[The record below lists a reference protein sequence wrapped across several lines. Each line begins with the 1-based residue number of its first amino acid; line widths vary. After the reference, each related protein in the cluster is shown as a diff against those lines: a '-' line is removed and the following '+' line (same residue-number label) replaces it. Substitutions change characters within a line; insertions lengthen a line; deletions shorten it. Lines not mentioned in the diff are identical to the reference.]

1 MGNKPSNE
9 KLFTTKSLNHM
20 AKNNKNYI
28 LFIAL
33 SAALGGLLFGYDTAV
48 ISGAIGNLTEF
59 FHLSPVETGW
69 AISSALV
76 GCLIGAFFSDFL
88 SDTFGRKVTMLI
100 TAILFILNS
109 VGTAFPTSFTMFV
122 LFRIV
127 GGIGVGIAS
136 MVVPMYI
143 AEIAPPKRRGALV
156 GNYQLA
162 IVIGIVVV
170 YFVNYFIA
178 LQGDANWNLNIGWRW
193 MFGSEIIPSLLF
205 LIFIFLIPESP
216 RWLFQKGET
225 SKAIAVLQKL
235 NTAEEVAQV
244 QSEIENSLHQEDK
257 NQWKHLGSPMFKK
270 ALFVGIGLS
279 ILQQLTGINAI
290 LYYAPEIFKSL
301 GSSTD
306 VSLLETSILGV
317 VNLIFTLFAIKLV
330 DKMGRKPLLYI
341 GSIGMTISLAAVGL
355 FIYFDAVGNWVLP
368 FLLLFMGAFSISWG
382 PIVWVLLS
390 EIFPTKIRSLALAIS
405 VFIQWVANFVVT
417 QFFPTLV
424 ENQWLK
430 DHFNG
435 AFPFYLFSVICLF
448 SLFFVWKKVP
458 ETKNKTLEQID
469 TLWK

>member
-1 MGNKPSNE
+1 
-9 KLFTTKSLNHM
+9 M
-20 AKNNKNYI
+20 ANKNYI

-48 ISGAIGNLTEF
+48 ISGAIGNLTDF
-59 FHLSPVETGW
+59 FHLSPIETGW

-88 SDTFGRKVTMLI
+88 SDRFGRKVTMLI

-109 VGTAFPTSFTMFV
+109 IGTALPFSFSMFV
-122 LFRIV
+122 LFRII

-170 YFVNYFIA
+170 YFVNYLIA
-178 LQGDANWNLNIGWRW
+178 LQGDHNWNLNTGWRW
-193 MFGSEIIPSLLF
+193 MFGSEIVPSILF
-205 LIFIFLIPESP
+205 FIFIFFIPESP
-216 RWLFQKGET
+216 RWLIKQGET
-225 SKAIAVLQKL
+225 TKAIAVLQKI
-235 NTAEEVAQV
+235 NTENEVAQMQV
-244 QSEIENSLHQEDK
+244 EIKNSLHQEDK
-257 NQWKHLGSPMFKK
+257 NQWKQFVNPLFRK
-270 ALFVGIGLS
+270 ALLVGIGLS
-279 ILQQLTGINAI
+279 VLQQLTGINAI

-301 GSSTD
+301 GSSAD

-317 VNLIFTLFAIKLV
+317 VNLIFTLLAIRWV

-341 GSIGMTISLAAVGL
+341 GSVGMTIALMAVGL
-355 FIYFDAVGNWVLP
+355 FIYFDALGNWVLP
-368 FLLLFMGAFSISWG
+368 FLLLFMASFSISWG
-382 PIVWVLLS
+382 PIVWVLLA
-390 EIFPTKIRSLALAIS
+390 EIFPNKIRSLALAIS
-405 VFIQWVANFVVT
+405 VFIQWIANFVVT
-417 QFFPTLV
+417 QVFPILV

-430 DHFNG
+430 THFNG
-435 AFPFYLFSVICLF
+435 AFPFYLFSIICLF
-448 SLFFVWKKVP
+448 SLIFVWKKVP
-458 ETKNKTLEQID
+458 ETKNKTLEEMD

>member
-1 MGNKPSNE
+1 MCN
-9 KLFTTKSLNHM
+9 
-20 AKNNKNYI
+20 NNKNYI

-48 ISGAIGNLTEF
+48 ISGAIGNLTNF
-59 FHLSPVETGW
+59 FHLTPAETGW
-69 AISSALV
+69 AISSALI
-76 GCLIGAFFSDFL
+76 GCLVGAFISDLL
-88 SDTFGRKVTMLI
+88 SDKLGRKATMLI
-100 TAILFILNS
+100 TALLFILNS
-109 VGTAFPTSFTMFV
+109 IGTAIPFSFTMFV
-122 LFRIV
+122 LFRII

-178 LQGDANWNLNIGWRW
+178 LQGDAVWNLNMGWRW

-205 LIFIFLIPESP
+205 LIFIFFIPESP
-216 RWLFQKGET
+216 RWLFQNGET
-225 SKAIAVLQKL
+225 SKAIAVLKKL
-235 NTAEEVAQV
+235 NTDEEVTQV
-244 QSEIENSLHQEDK
+244 QSEIQNSIQQEDK
-257 NQWKHLGSPMFKK
+257 NQWKHLVSPMFKK
-270 ALFVGIGLS
+270 ALFVGIWLS

-290 LYYAPEIFKSL
+290 LYYAPEIFKRL

-317 VNLIFTLFAIKLV
+317 VNLIFTLLAIKFV

-341 GSIGMTISLAAVGL
+341 GSIGMTVALAAVGL
-355 FIYFDAVGNWVLP
+355 FIYFDAIENWILP

-405 VFIQWVANFVVT
+405 VFIQWVANFIVT

-430 DHFNG
+430 DNFNG
-435 AFPFYLFSVICLF
+435 AFPFYLFALICLF

-458 ETKNKTLEQID
+458 ETKNKTLEQMD
-469 TLWK
+469 TLWN

>member
-1 MGNKPSNE
+1 
-9 KLFTTKSLNHM
+9 M
-20 AKNNKNYI
+20 ANNNKNYI
-28 LFIAL
+28 LFIAF

-48 ISGAIGNLTEF
+48 ISGAIGNLTEYF
-59 FHLSPVETGW
+59 QLTPIETGW

-76 GCLIGAFFSDFL
+76 GCLVGAFFSDYL

-100 TAILFILNS
+100 TAVLFILNS
-109 VGTAFPTSFTMFV
+109 VGTALPISFSMFV

-143 AEIAPPKRRGALV
+143 AEIAPPKKRGALV

-178 LQGDANWNLNIGWRW
+178 LQGDANWNLNTGWRW
-193 MFGSEIIPSLLF
+193 MFGSELIPSLLF
-205 LIFIFLIPESP
+205 LFFIFLIPESP
-216 RWLFQKGET
+216 RWLFQKGQT
-225 SKAIAVLQKL
+225 NKAVAVLQKL

-244 QSEIENSLHQEDK
+244 QSEIENSMHQEDK
-257 NQWKHLGSPMFKK
+257 NQWKHLGNPMYKK

-279 ILQQLTGINAI
+279 VLQQLTGINAI

-317 VNLIFTLFAIKLV
+317 VNLIFTLLAIKLV
-330 DKMGRKPLLYI
+330 DKMGRKPLLFI
-341 GSIGMTISLAAVGL
+341 GSLGMTVALAAVGL
-355 FIYFDAVGNWVLP
+355 FIYFDALGNWVLP
-368 FLLLFMGAFSISWG
+368 FLLLFMASFSISWG

-390 EIFPTKIRSLALAIS
+390 EIFPNKIRSLALAIS
-405 VFIQWVANFVVT
+405 VFIQWVANFMVT
-417 QFFPTLV
+417 QIFPSLV

-448 SLFFVWKKVP
+448 SLLFVWKKVP
-458 ETKNKTLEQID
+458 ETKNKTLEQMD
-469 TLWK
+469 TLWE

>member
-1 MGNKPSNE
+1 MD
-9 KLFTTKSLNHM
+9 
-20 AKNNKNYI
+20 KNNNNYI

-48 ISGAIGNLTEF
+48 ISGAIGNLTLY
-59 FHLSPVETGW
+59 FHLTPFETGW

-76 GCLIGAFFSDFL
+76 GCLIGSLFSDYL
-88 SDTFGRKVTMLI
+88 SHKFGRKVTMLI

-109 VGTAFPTSFTMFV
+109 IGTALPASFSMFV

-178 LQGDANWNLNIGWRW
+178 LQGNATWNLTIGWRY
-193 MFGSEIIPSLLF
+193 MFGSELIPSLLF
-205 LIFIFLIPESP
+205 LVFIFLIPESP
-216 RWLFQKGET
+216 RWLFQKGK
-225 SKAIAVLQKL
+225 SKEAISALLKL
-235 NTAEEVAQV
+235 NTEKEALEVQI
-244 QSEIENSLHQEDK
+244 EIQNSLQDEEK
-257 NQWKHLGSPMFKK
+257 NQWKHLVNPVFKK
-270 ALFVGIGLS
+270 ALLVGIGLS
-279 ILQQLTGINAI
+279 VLQQLTGINAI

-306 VSLLETSILGV
+306 VSLLETSTLGV
-317 VNLIFTLFAIKLV
+317 VNLIFTLLAIRLV

-341 GSIGMTISLAAVGL
+341 GAIGMTIALTTVGL
-355 FIYFDAVGNWVLP
+355 FLYYNAIGNYVLP
-368 FLLLFMGAFSISWG
+368 FLLLFMGSFSISWG

-405 VFIQWVANFVVT
+405 VFMQWVANFAVT
-417 QFFPTLV
+417 QVFPSLI
-424 ENQWLK
+424 ENAWLK
-430 DHFNG
+430 EHFHG
-435 AFPFYLFSVICLF
+435 AFPFLVFAIICLL
-448 SLFFVWKKVP
+448 SLLFVWKKVP
-458 ETKNKTLEQID
+458 ETKNKSLENID
-469 TLWK
+469 SLWN

>member
-1 MGNKPSNE
+1 MDK
-9 KLFTTKSLNHM
+9 
-20 AKNNKNYI
+20 NKNYI

-48 ISGAIGNLTEF
+48 ISGAIGNLTEYF
-59 FHLSPVETGW
+59 QLNPVEIGW

-76 GCLIGAFFSDFL
+76 GCLIGAFFSDYL
-88 SDTFGRKVTMLI
+88 SNRLGRKTTMII

-109 VGTAFPTSFTMFV
+109 IGTALPNSFTMFV
-122 LFRIV
+122 IFRII

-143 AEIAPPKRRGALV
+143 AEIAPPKRRRALV

-178 LQGDANWNLNIGWRW
+178 LQGDAHWNLTIGWRW
-193 MFGSEIIPSLLF
+193 MFGSEIIPSVLYLV
-205 LIFIFLIPESP
+205 FIFLIPESP
-216 RWLFQKGET
+216 RWLLQKGKSTE
-225 SKAIAVLQKL
+225 AITVLQKI
-235 NTAEEVAQV
+235 NTDKDAVQV
-244 QSEIENSLHQEDK
+244 QKEIQNSLQQEDK
-257 NQWKHLGSPMFKK
+257 NQWKYLANPLFKK
-270 ALFVGIGLS
+270 ALFVGVGLS

-301 GSSTD
+301 GSAADT
-306 VSLLETSILGV
+306 SLLETSILGV
-317 VNLIFTLFAIKLV
+317 VNLIFTLLAIKWV

-341 GSIGMTISLAAVGL
+341 GSIGMTIALAAVGS
-355 FIYFDAVGNWVLP
+355 FIYYDAVGNWVLP
-368 FLLLFMGAFSISWG
+368 FLLLFMASFSISWG

-390 EIFPTKIRSLALAIS
+390 EIFPNKIRSLALAIS

-424 ENQWLK
+424 ENQWLN
-430 DHFNG
+430 DTFNG

-448 SLFFVWKKVP
+448 SLFFVWKKIP
-458 ETKNKTLEQID
+458 ETKNKTLEQME

>member
-1 MGNKPSNE
+1 MD
-9 KLFTTKSLNHM
+9 
-20 AKNNKNYI
+20 KNNKNYI

-48 ISGAIGNLTEF
+48 ISGAIGNLTKY
-59 FHLSPVETGW
+59 FHLTPVETGW

-76 GCLIGAFFSDFL
+76 GCLIGAFFSDYL
-88 SDTFGRKVTMLI
+88 SNRLGRRATMLI
-100 TAILFILNS
+100 TAILFIVNS
-109 VGTAFPTSFTMFV
+109 VGTALPNSFTMFV

-178 LQGDANWNLNIGWRW
+178 LQGDAHWNLNIGWRW
-193 MFGSEIIPSLLF
+193 MFGSEIIPSILF

-216 RWLFQKGET
+216 RWLLQKGKSEQ
-225 SKAIAVLQKL
+225 AAAVLEKI
-235 NTAEEVAQV
+235 NAAEDVAQV
-244 QSEIENSLHQEDK
+244 QSEIQNSLEQEDK
-257 NQWKHLGSPMFKK
+257 GQWNNLVNPIYKK

-306 VSLLETSILGV
+306 ASLLETSILGV
-317 VNLIFTLFAIKLV
+317 VNLIFTLLAIKWV

-341 GSIGMTISLAAVGL
+341 GSAGMTISLAAVGI
-355 FIYFDAVGNWVLP
+355 FIYNEAVGNYVLP
-368 FLLLFMGAFSISWG
+368 FLILFMASFSISWG

-390 EIFPTKIRSLALAIS
+390 EIFPNKIRSLALAIS

-417 QFFPTLV
+417 QVFPSLI

-430 DHFNG
+430 DNFNG

-458 ETKNKTLEQID
+458 ETKNKSLEQMD
-469 TLWK
+469 ALWK

>member
-1 MGNKPSNE
+1 MD
-9 KLFTTKSLNHM
+9 
-20 AKNNKNYI
+20 KNNKNYI

-48 ISGAIGNLTEF
+48 ISGAIGNLTEYF
-59 FHLSPVETGW
+59 QLTSVETGW

-76 GCLIGAFFSDFL
+76 GCLIGAFFSDYL
-88 SDTFGRKVTMLI
+88 SNRFGRKITMLI

-109 VGTAFPTSFTMFV
+109 IGTALPNSFTMFV

-127 GGIGVGIAS
+127 GGIGVGVAS

-178 LQGDANWNLNIGWRW
+178 LQGDAHWNLNMGWRW

-205 LIFIFLIPESP
+205 LVFIFLIPESP
-216 RWLFQKGET
+216 RWLFLKGKNQE
-225 SKAIAVLQKL
+225 AMAVLQKI
-235 NTAEEVAQV
+235 NTEEEVAQV
-244 QSEIENSLHQEDK
+244 QTEIQNSLHEEDK
-257 NQWKHLGSPMFKK
+257 NQWKHLVNPIFKK
-270 ALFVGIGLS
+270 ALLVGIGLS

-301 GSSTD
+301 GSAAD
-306 VSLLETSILGV
+306 VSLLETSTLGV
-317 VNLIFTLFAIKLV
+317 VNLIFTLLAIRLV
-330 DKMGRKPLLYI
+330 DKMGRKPLLYM
-341 GSIGMTISLAAVGL
+341 GSIGMTIALAAVGL
-355 FIYFDAVGNWVLP
+355 FIYYNALGNWVLP
-368 FLLLFMGAFSISWG
+368 FLLLFMASFSISWG

-390 EIFPTKIRSLALAIS
+390 EIFPNKIRSLALAIS
-405 VFIQWVANFVVT
+405 VFIQWIANFVVT
-417 QFFPTLV
+417 QVFPSLV

-430 DHFNG
+430 THFNG
-435 AFPFYLFSVICLF
+435 AFPFYLFSIICLI
-448 SLFFVWKKVP
+448 SLLFVWKNVP
-458 ETKNKTLEQID
+458 ETKNKSLEQMEGI
-469 TLWK
+469 WKN

>member
-1 MGNKPSNE
+1 MD
-9 KLFTTKSLNHM
+9 
-20 AKNNKNYI
+20 KNNKNYI

-48 ISGAIGNLTEF
+48 ISGAIGNLTEYF
-59 FHLSPVETGW
+59 QLTSVETGW

-76 GCLIGAFFSDFL
+76 GCLIGAFFSDYL
-88 SDTFGRKVTMLI
+88 SNRFGRKITMLI

-109 VGTAFPTSFTMFV
+109 IGTALPNSFTMFV

-178 LQGDANWNLNIGWRW
+178 LQGDAHWNLNMGWRW

-205 LIFIFLIPESP
+205 LVFIFLIPESP
-216 RWLFQKGET
+216 RWLFLKGKNQE
-225 SKAIAVLQKL
+225 AMAVLQKI
-235 NTAEEVAQV
+235 NTEEEVAQV
-244 QSEIENSLHQEDK
+244 QTEIQNSLHEEDK
-257 NQWKHLGSPMFKK
+257 NQWKHLVNPIFKK
-270 ALFVGIGLS
+270 ALLVGIGLS

-301 GSSTD
+301 GSAAD
-306 VSLLETSILGV
+306 VSLLETSTLGV
-317 VNLIFTLFAIKLV
+317 VNLIFTLLAIRLV
-330 DKMGRKPLLYI
+330 DKMGRKPLLYM
-341 GSIGMTISLAAVGL
+341 GSIGMTIALAAVGL
-355 FIYFDAVGNWVLP
+355 FIYYNALGNWVLP
-368 FLLLFMGAFSISWG
+368 FLLLFMASFSISWG

-390 EIFPTKIRSLALAIS
+390 EIFPNKIRSLALAIS
-405 VFIQWVANFVVT
+405 VFIQWIANFVVT
-417 QFFPTLV
+417 QVFPSLV

-430 DHFNG
+430 THFNG
-435 AFPFYLFSVICLF
+435 AFPFYLFSIICLI
-448 SLFFVWKKVP
+448 SLLFVWKNVP
-458 ETKNKTLEQID
+458 ETKNKSLEQMEGI
-469 TLWK
+469 WKN

>member
-1 MGNKPSNE
+1 MNNS
-9 KLFTTKSLNHM
+9 
-20 AKNNKNYI
+20 KNI
-28 LFIAL
+28 TFIAL

-48 ISGAIGNLTEF
+48 ISGAIGNLTEY

-88 SDTFGRKVTMLI
+88 SDTFGRKVTMII

-122 LFRIV
+122 VFRII

-178 LQGDANWNLNIGWRW
+178 LQGDADWNLYIGWRW
-193 MFGSEIIPSLLF
+193 MFGSEIIPSILF

-225 SKAIAVLQKL
+225 SKAIVVLQKL

-257 NQWKHLGSPMFKK
+257 NQWKHLGNPIFKK
-270 ALFVGIGLS
+270 VLFVGVGLS
-279 ILQQLTGINAI
+279 IFQQLTGINAI

-317 VNLIFTLFAIKLV
+317 VNLLFTLLAIRLV

-341 GSIGMTISLAAVGL
+341 GSIGMTIALAAVGL
-355 FIYFDAVGNWVLP
+355 FIYFNAIGNWVLP
-368 FLLLFMGAFSISWG
+368 FLLLFMASFSISWG

-390 EIFPTKIRSLALAIS
+390 EIFPNKIRSLALAIS

-417 QFFPTLV
+417 QVFPSLV

-430 DHFNG
+430 DNFNG
-435 AFPFYLFSVICLF
+435 AFPFYLFSIICLF
-448 SLFFVWKKVP
+448 SIFFINKYLP
-458 ETKNKTLEQID
+458 ETKNKSLEEINE
-469 TLWK
+469 LWNI

>member
-1 MGNKPSNE
+1 MDN
-9 KLFTTKSLNHM
+9 T
-20 AKNNKNYI
+20 NKNYI

-48 ISGAIGNLTEF
+48 ISGAIGNLTAY
-59 FHLSPVETGW
+59 FHLNPIETGW

-88 SDTFGRKVTMLI
+88 SNKFGRRATMFI

-109 VGTAFPTSFTMFV
+109 IGTALPTSFSMFV
-122 LFRIV
+122 FFRIV

-170 YFVNYFIA
+170 YFVNYLIA
-178 LQGDANWNLNIGWRW
+178 LQGDANWNLTIGWRW
-193 MFGSEIIPSLLF
+193 MFGSELVPSLLF
-205 LIFIFLIPESP
+205 LLFIFFIPESP
-216 RWLFQKGET
+216 RWLIQKGHT
-225 SKAIAVLQKL
+225 NKALAVLHKI
-235 NTAEEVAQV
+235 NREEDVSQV
-244 QSEIENSLHQEDK
+244 QAEIQESFQQEDK
-257 NQWKHLGSPMFKK
+257 KQWKLLVNPIFKK

-279 ILQQLTGINAI
+279 VLQQLTGINAI

-317 VNLIFTLFAIKLV
+317 VNLIFTLLAIRWV
-330 DKMGRKPLLYI
+330 DKMGRKPLLFI
-341 GSIGMTISLAAVGL
+341 GSFGMTTALLAVGL
-355 FIYFDAVGNWVLP
+355 FIHFNALGNWVLP
-368 FLLLFMGAFSISWG
+368 FLLLFMASFSISWG

-390 EIFPTKIRSLALAIS
+390 EIFPSKIRSLALAIS

-417 QFFPTLV
+417 QVFPSLV
-424 ENQWLK
+424 ENEWLK
-430 DHFNG
+430 THFNG
-435 AFPFYLFSVICLF
+435 AFPFYLFALICLV
-448 SLFFVWKKVP
+448 SLLFVWKNVP
-458 ETKNKTLEQID
+458 ETKNKSLEQMED
-469 TLWK
+469 LWN

>member
-1 MGNKPSNE
+1 MD
-9 KLFTTKSLNHM
+9 
-20 AKNNKNYI
+20 KNNKNYI

-48 ISGAIGNLTEF
+48 ISGAIGNLTEY
-59 FHLSPVETGW
+59 FHLTPVETGW

-76 GCLIGAFFSDFL
+76 GCLIGAFFSDYL
-88 SDTFGRKVTMLI
+88 SNRLGRRATMLI

-109 VGTAFPTSFTMFV
+109 VGTALPNSFTMFV

-178 LQGDANWNLNIGWRW
+178 LQGDAHWNLNIGWRW
-193 MFGSEIIPSLLF
+193 MFGSEIIPSILF
-205 LIFIFLIPESP
+205 LVFIFLIPESP
-216 RWLFQKGET
+216 RWLLQKGKSEQ
-225 SKAIAVLQKL
+225 AVAVLEKI
-235 NTAEEVAQV
+235 NAAEDVAQV
-244 QSEIENSLHQEDK
+244 QSEIQNSLEQEDK
-257 NQWKHLGSPMFKK
+257 GQWNNLVNPIYKK

-306 VSLLETSILGV
+306 ASLLETSILGV
-317 VNLIFTLFAIKLV
+317 VNLIFTLLAIKWV

-341 GSIGMTISLAAVGL
+341 GSAGMTISLAAVGI
-355 FIYFDAVGNWVLP
+355 FIYNEAVGNYVLP
-368 FLLLFMGAFSISWG
+368 FLILFMASFSISWG

-390 EIFPTKIRSLALAIS
+390 EIFPNKIRSLALAIS

-417 QFFPTLV
+417 QVFPSLI

-430 DHFNG
+430 DNFNG

-458 ETKNKTLEQID
+458 ETKNKSLEQMD
-469 TLWK
+469 ALWK

>member
-1 MGNKPSNE
+1 MD
-9 KLFTTKSLNHM
+9 
-20 AKNNKNYI
+20 KNNKNYI

-59 FHLSPVETGW
+59 FHLTPVETGW

-76 GCLIGAFFSDFL
+76 GCLIGAFFSDYL
-88 SDTFGRKVTMLI
+88 SNRFGRKATMLI
-100 TAILFILNS
+100 TAVLFILNS
-109 VGTAFPTSFTMFV
+109 IGTALPNSFTMFV
-122 LFRIV
+122 IFRIV

-178 LQGDANWNLNIGWRW
+178 LQGDAHWNLNIGWRW
-193 MFGSEIIPSLLF
+193 MFGSEIIPSILF
-205 LIFIFLIPESP
+205 LVFIFLIPESP
-216 RWLFQKGET
+216 RWLFQKGKS
-225 SKAIAVLQKL
+225 SKAISVLEKL
-235 NTAEEVAQV
+235 NSPEEALQV
-244 QSEIENSLHQEDK
+244 QTEIQNSLHQEDK
-257 NQWKHLGSPMFKK
+257 NQWKNLVNPMFKK
-270 ALFVGIGLS
+270 ALLVGIGLS

-317 VNLIFTLFAIKLV
+317 VNLIFTLLAIRLV
-330 DKMGRKPLLYI
+330 DRMGRKPLLYI
-341 GSIGMTISLAAVGL
+341 GSIGMTIALAAVGL

-368 FLLLFMGAFSISWG
+368 FLLLFMASFSISWG

-390 EIFPTKIRSLALAIS
+390 EIFPNKIRSLALAIS

-417 QFFPTLV
+417 QVFPSLV

-430 DHFNG
+430 THFNG

-458 ETKNKTLEQID
+458 ETKNKTLEQMD

>member
-1 MGNKPSNE
+1 MQ
-9 KLFTTKSLNHM
+9 H
-20 AKNNKNYI
+20 KNYI

-59 FHLSPVETGW
+59 FHLTPVETGW

-100 TAILFILNS
+100 TAVLFILNS
-109 VGTAFPTSFTMFV
+109 VGTAFPISFTMFV
-122 LFRIV
+122 LFRII

-178 LQGDANWNLNIGWRW
+178 LQGDAAWNLNIGWRW
-193 MFGSEIIPSLLF
+193 MFGSEIIPSILF
-205 LIFIFLIPESP
+205 LLFIFLIPESP

-225 SKAIAVLQKL
+225 AKAMVVLQKL
-235 NTAEEVAQV
+235 NKAESVVQV
-244 QSEIENSLHQEDK
+244 QAEIENSLHQEDK
-257 NQWKHLGSPMFKK
+257 NQWKHLSNPIFKK

-279 ILQQLTGINAI
+279 VLQQLTGINAI

-341 GSIGMTISLAAVGL
+341 GSIGMTIALAAVGL
-355 FIYFDAVGNWVLP
+355 FIYFDVVGNWVLP

-417 QFFPTLV
+417 QVFPSLV

-430 DHFNG
+430 DNFNG

-448 SLFFVWKKVP
+448 SLVFVWKKIP
-458 ETKNKTLEQID
+458 ETKNRTLEEID
-469 TLWK
+469 ALWK

>member
-1 MGNKPSNE
+1 MDN
-9 KLFTTKSLNHM
+9 T
-20 AKNNKNYI
+20 NKNYI

-48 ISGAIGNLTEF
+48 ISGAIGNLTAY
-59 FHLSPVETGW
+59 FHLNPIETGW

-88 SDTFGRKVTMLI
+88 SNKFGRRATMFI

-109 VGTAFPTSFTMFV
+109 IGTALPTSFSMFV
-122 LFRIV
+122 FFRIV

-170 YFVNYFIA
+170 YFVNYLIA
-178 LQGDANWNLNIGWRW
+178 LQGDANWNLTIGWRW
-193 MFGSEIIPSLLF
+193 MFGSELVPSLLF
-205 LIFIFLIPESP
+205 LLFIFFIPESP
-216 RWLFQKGET
+216 RWLIQKGHT
-225 SKAIAVLQKL
+225 NKALAVLHKINREEDVSKVQ
-235 NTAEEVAQV
+235 AEIQHSF
-244 QSEIENSLHQEDK
+244 QQEDK
-257 NQWKHLGSPMFKK
+257 KQWKLLVNPIFKK

-279 ILQQLTGINAI
+279 VLQQLTGINAI

-317 VNLIFTLFAIKLV
+317 VNLIFTLLAIRWV
-330 DKMGRKPLLYI
+330 DKMGRKPLLFI
-341 GSIGMTISLAAVGL
+341 GSFGMTTALLAVGL
-355 FIYFDAVGNWVLP
+355 FIHFNALGNWVLP
-368 FLLLFMGAFSISWG
+368 FLLLFMASFSISWG

-390 EIFPTKIRSLALAIS
+390 EIFPSKIRSLALAIS

-417 QFFPTLV
+417 QVFPSLV
-424 ENQWLK
+424 ENEWLK
-430 DHFNG
+430 THFNG
-435 AFPFYLFSVICLF
+435 AFPFYLFALICLV
-448 SLFFVWKKVP
+448 SLLFVWKNVP
-458 ETKNKTLEQID
+458 ETKNKSLEQMED
-469 TLWK
+469 LWN

>member
-136 MVVPMYI
+136 IVVPMYI

-235 NTAEEVAQV
+235 NSAEEVAQV

-257 NQWKHLGSPMFKK
+257 NQWKHLGSPMLKK

-341 GSIGMTISLAAVGL
+341 GSIGMTIALAAVGL
-355 FIYFDAVGNWVLP
+355 FIYFDVVGNWALL

-417 QFFPTLV
+417 QVFPTLV

-430 DHFNG
+430 DYFNG

-448 SLFFVWKKVP
+448 SIFFVWKKVP
-458 ETKNKTLEQID
+458 ETKNKTLEQMD

>member
-1 MGNKPSNE
+1 MGNKPSDE
-9 KLFTTKSLNHM
+9 KLFTTISLNHM

-48 ISGAIGNLTEF
+48 ISGAIGNLTEY

-76 GCLIGAFFSDFL
+76 GCLIGDFL

-178 LQGDANWNLNIGWRW
+178 LQGDAKWNLNIGWRW

-225 SKAIAVLQKL
+225 TKAIAVLHKL
-235 NTAEEVAQV
+235 NTPEEVAQV

-341 GSIGMTISLAAVGL
+341 GSIGMTIALAAVGV

-458 ETKNKTLEQID
+458 ETKNKTLEQMD

>member
-1 MGNKPSNE
+1 MCN
-9 KLFTTKSLNHM
+9 
-20 AKNNKNYI
+20 NNKNYI

-48 ISGAIGNLTEF
+48 ISGAIGNLTNF
-59 FHLSPVETGW
+59 FHLTPAETGW
-69 AISSALV
+69 AISSALI
-76 GCLIGAFFSDFL
+76 GCLVGAFISDLL
-88 SDTFGRKVTMLI
+88 SDKLGRKATMLI
-100 TAILFILNS
+100 TALLFILNS
-109 VGTAFPTSFTMFV
+109 IGTAIPFSFTMFV
-122 LFRIV
+122 LFRII

-178 LQGDANWNLNIGWRW
+178 LQGDSVWNLNMGWRW

-205 LIFIFLIPESP
+205 LIFIFFIPESP
-216 RWLFQKGET
+216 RWLFQNGET
-225 SKAIAVLQKL
+225 SKAIAVLKKL
-235 NTAEEVAQV
+235 NTDEEVTQV
-244 QSEIENSLHQEDK
+244 QSEIQNSIQQEDK
-257 NQWKHLGSPMFKK
+257 NQWKHLVSPMFKK
-270 ALFVGIGLS
+270 ALFVGIWLS

-290 LYYAPEIFKSL
+290 LYYAPEIFKRL

-317 VNLIFTLFAIKLV
+317 VNLIFTLLAIKFV

-341 GSIGMTISLAAVGL
+341 GSIGMTVALAAVGL
-355 FIYFDAVGNWVLP
+355 FIYFDAIGNWILP

-405 VFIQWVANFVVT
+405 VFIQWVANFIVT

-430 DHFNG
+430 DNFNG
-435 AFPFYLFSVICLF
+435 AFPFYLFALICLF

-458 ETKNKTLEQID
+458 ETKNKTLEQMD
-469 TLWK
+469 TLWN

>member
-1 MGNKPSNE
+1 MD
-9 KLFTTKSLNHM
+9 KS
-20 AKNNKNYI
+20 KKKYI

-48 ISGAIGNLTEF
+48 ISGAIGNLTSYF
-59 FHLSPVETGW
+59 NLSPIETGW

-76 GCLIGAFFSDFL
+76 GCLIGALFSNYL
-88 SDTFGRKVTMLI
+88 SDKFGRKITMLL

-109 VGTAFPTSFTMFV
+109 IGTALPVSFTMFV
-122 LFRIV
+122 IFRIV

-143 AEIAPPKRRGALV
+143 AEIAPPKQRGALV

-178 LQGDANWNLNIGWRW
+178 LQGDANWNLNLGWRW

-205 LIFIFLIPESP
+205 LVFIFFIPESP
-216 RWLFQKGET
+216 RWLFQKGNSST
-225 SKAIAVLQKL
+225 AIDVLKKL
-235 NTAEEVAQV
+235 NTDDELNLVI
-244 QSEIENSLHQEDK
+244 SEIQNSSNQKEK
-257 NQWKHLGSPMFKK
+257 NQWTDLTNPIYKK
-270 ALFVGIGLS
+270 AIWVGVGLS

-306 VSLLETSILGV
+306 VSLLETSTLGII
-317 VNLIFTLFAIKLV
+317 NLIFTLLSINWV

-341 GSIGMTISLAAVGL
+341 GSIGMSVALFAVGM
-355 FIYFDAVGNWVLP
+355 FIYFNAMGNWVLP
-368 FLLLFMGAFSISWG
+368 FLLLFMASFSISWG

-405 VFIQWVANFVVT
+405 VFIQWVANFAVT
-417 QFFPTLV
+417 QVFPSLV
-424 ENQWLK
+424 ENDWLK
-430 DHFNG
+430 THFNG
-435 AFPFYLFSVICLF
+435 AFPFYSFSIICLISF
-448 SLFFVWKKVP
+448 LFVWKLVP
-458 ETKNKTLEQID
+458 ETKNKSLEQME
-469 TLWK
+469 TLWN

>member
-1 MGNKPSNE
+1 MD
-9 KLFTTKSLNHM
+9 KS
-20 AKNNKNYI
+20 KKKYI

-48 ISGAIGNLTEF
+48 ISGAIGNLTAYF
-59 FHLSPVETGW
+59 NLTPVETGW

-76 GCLIGAFFSDFL
+76 GCLIGALFSNYL
-88 SDTFGRKVTMLI
+88 SDKFGRKITMLL

-109 VGTAFPTSFTMFV
+109 IGTALPDSFTMFI
-122 LFRIV
+122 LFRII

-143 AEIAPPKRRGALV
+143 AEIAPPKQRGALV

-205 LIFIFLIPESP
+205 LVFIFLIPESP
-216 RWLFQKGET
+216 RWLIQKGQMG
-225 SKAIAVLQKL
+225 KANDVLKKL
-235 NTAEEVAQV
+235 NSEEELKFVKDEIYNSSN
-244 QSEIENSLHQEDK
+244 QSDNLSWSGLKIPSY
-257 NQWKHLGSPMFKK
+257 KK
-270 ALFVGIGLS
+270 AFWVGIGLS

-306 VSLLETSILGV
+306 VSLLETSTLGV
-317 VNLIFTLFAIKLV
+317 VNLIFTLLSINWV

-341 GSIGMTISLAAVGL
+341 GSIGMSVALFAVGM
-355 FIYFDAVGNWVLP
+355 FIYFNAMGNWVLP
-368 FLLLFMGAFSISWG
+368 FLLLFMASFSISWG

-405 VFIQWVANFVVT
+405 VFIQWVANFAVT
-417 QFFPTLV
+417 QVFPSLV
-424 ENQWLK
+424 ENDWLK
-430 DHFNG
+430 THFNG
-435 AFPFYLFSVICLF
+435 AFPFYSFSIICLISF
-448 SLFFVWKKVP
+448 LFVWKLVP
-458 ETKNKTLEQID
+458 ETKNKSLEQME
-469 TLWK
+469 TLWN

>member
-1 MGNKPSNE
+1 MD
-9 KLFTTKSLNHM
+9 KS
-20 AKNNKNYI
+20 KKKYI

-48 ISGAIGNLTEF
+48 ISGAIGNLTSYF
-59 FHLSPVETGW
+59 NLSPIETGW

-76 GCLIGAFFSDFL
+76 GCLIGALFSNYL
-88 SDTFGRKVTMLI
+88 SDKFGRKITMLL

-109 VGTAFPTSFTMFV
+109 IGTALPDSFTMFV
-122 LFRIV
+122 IFRIV

-143 AEIAPPKRRGALV
+143 AEIAPPKQRGALV

-205 LIFIFLIPESP
+205 LVFIFLIPESP
-216 RWLFQKGET
+216 RWLIQKGQMG
-225 SKAIAVLQKL
+225 KAIDVLKKL
-235 NTAEEVAQV
+235 NSEEELKLVKDEIYNSSN
-244 QSEIENSLHQEDK
+244 QSDNLSWSDLKIPSY
-257 NQWKHLGSPMFKK
+257 KK
-270 ALFVGIGLS
+270 ALWVGIGLS

-306 VSLLETSILGV
+306 VSLLETSTLGV
-317 VNLIFTLFAIKLV
+317 VNLIFTLLSINWV

-341 GSIGMTISLAAVGL
+341 GSIGMSVALFAVGM
-355 FIYFDAVGNWVLP
+355 FIYFNAMGNWVLP
-368 FLLLFMGAFSISWG
+368 FLLLFMASFSISWG

-405 VFIQWVANFVVT
+405 VFIQWVANFAVT
-417 QFFPTLV
+417 QVFPSLV
-424 ENQWLK
+424 ENDWLK
-430 DHFNG
+430 THFNG
-435 AFPFYLFSVICLF
+435 AFPFYSFSIICLISF
-448 SLFFVWKKVP
+448 LFVWKLVP
-458 ETKNKTLEQID
+458 ETKNKSLEQME
-469 TLWK
+469 TLWN

>member
-1 MGNKPSNE
+1 MD
-9 KLFTTKSLNHM
+9 
-20 AKNNKNYI
+20 KNNKNYI

-48 ISGAIGNLTEF
+48 ISGAIGNLTEYF
-59 FHLSPVETGW
+59 QLTSVETGW

-76 GCLIGAFFSDFL
+76 GCLIGAFFSDYL
-88 SDTFGRKVTMLI
+88 SKRFGRKITMLI

-109 VGTAFPTSFTMFV
+109 IGTALPNSFTMFV

-127 GGIGVGIAS
+127 GGIGVGVAS

-178 LQGDANWNLNIGWRW
+178 LQGDAHWNLNMGWRW

-205 LIFIFLIPESP
+205 LVFIFLIPESP
-216 RWLFQKGET
+216 RWLFLKGKNQE
-225 SKAIAVLQKL
+225 AMAVLQKII
-235 NTAEEVAQV
+235 TEEEVAQV
-244 QSEIENSLHQEDK
+244 QTEIQNSLHEEDK
-257 NQWKHLGSPMFKK
+257 NQWKHLVNPIFKK
-270 ALFVGIGLS
+270 ALLVGIGLS

-301 GSSTD
+301 GSAAD
-306 VSLLETSILGV
+306 VSLLETSTLGV
-317 VNLIFTLFAIKLV
+317 VNLIFTLLAIRLV
-330 DKMGRKPLLYI
+330 DKMGRKPLLYM
-341 GSIGMTISLAAVGL
+341 GSIGMTIALAAVGL
-355 FIYFDAVGNWVLP
+355 FIYYNALGNWVLP
-368 FLLLFMGAFSISWG
+368 FLLLFMASFSISWG

-390 EIFPTKIRSLALAIS
+390 EIFPNKIRSLALAIS
-405 VFIQWVANFVVT
+405 VFIQWIANFVVT
-417 QFFPTLV
+417 QVFPSLV

-430 DHFNG
+430 THFNG
-435 AFPFYLFSVICLF
+435 AFPFYLFSIICLI
-448 SLFFVWKKVP
+448 SLLFVWKNVP
-458 ETKNKTLEQID
+458 ETKNKSLEQMEGI
-469 TLWK
+469 WKN

>member
-1 MGNKPSNE
+1 
-9 KLFTTKSLNHM
+9 M
-20 AKNNKNYI
+20 ANNNKNYI
-28 LFIAL
+28 LFIAF

-48 ISGAIGNLTEF
+48 ISGAIGNLTEYF
-59 FHLSPVETGW
+59 QLTPIETGW

-76 GCLIGAFFSDFL
+76 GCLVGAFFSDYL

-100 TAILFILNS
+100 TAVLFILNS
-109 VGTAFPTSFTMFV
+109 VGTALPISFSMFV

-178 LQGDANWNLNIGWRW
+178 LQGDANWNLNTGWRW
-193 MFGSEIIPSLLF
+193 MFGSELIPSLLF
-205 LIFIFLIPESP
+205 LFFIFLIPESP

-225 SKAIAVLQKL
+225 NKAVAVLQKL

-244 QSEIENSLHQEDK
+244 QSEIENSMQQEDK
-257 NQWKHLGSPMFKK
+257 NQWKHLGNPLYKK

-279 ILQQLTGINAI
+279 VLQQLTGINAI

-317 VNLIFTLFAIKLV
+317 VNLIFTLLAIKLV
-330 DKMGRKPLLYI
+330 DKMGRKPLLFI
-341 GSIGMTISLAAVGL
+341 GSLGMTVALAAVGL
-355 FIYFDAVGNWVLP
+355 FIYFDALGNWVLP
-368 FLLLFMGAFSISWG
+368 FLLLFMASFSISWG

-390 EIFPTKIRSLALAIS
+390 EIFPNKIRSLALAIS
-405 VFIQWVANFVVT
+405 VFIQWVANFMVT
-417 QFFPTLV
+417 QIFPSLV
-424 ENQWLK
+424 ENQWLI

-448 SLFFVWKKVP
+448 SLLFVWKKVP
-458 ETKNKTLEQID
+458 ETKNKTLEQMD
-469 TLWK
+469 TLWE

>member
-1 MGNKPSNE
+1 MDKNK
-9 KLFTTKSLNHM
+9 KKH
-20 AKNNKNYI
+20 I
-28 LFIAL
+28 DFIAL

-48 ISGAIGNLTEF
+48 ISGAIGNLTQY
-59 FHLSPVETGW
+59 FHLTSVETGW
-69 AISSALV
+69 AISSALI
-76 GCLIGAFFSDFL
+76 GCLIGAFVSDYL
-88 SDTFGRKVTMLI
+88 SNHCGRKNTMLI

-109 VGTAFPTSFTMFV
+109 VGTALPNSFTMFV

-178 LQGDANWNLNIGWRW
+178 LQGNENWNLNIGWRW

-205 LIFIFLIPESP
+205 LVFIFLIPESP
-216 RWLFQKGET
+216 RWLLQKGKSEQ
-225 SKAIAVLQKL
+225 AVAVLEKI
-235 NTAEEVAQV
+235 NAPEDVAQV
-244 QSEIENSLHQEDK
+244 QSEIQNSLEQEDK
-257 NQWKHLGSPMFKK
+257 GQWNNLVNPIYKK

-306 VSLLETSILGV
+306 ASLLETSILGV
-317 VNLIFTLFAIKLV
+317 VNLIFTLLAIKWV

-341 GSIGMTISLAAVGL
+341 GSIGMTIALMVVGL
-355 FIYFDAVGNWVLP
+355 FIYYNALGNWVLP
-368 FLLLFMGAFSISWG
+368 FLLLFMAAFSISWG

-390 EIFPTKIRSLALAIS
+390 EIFPNKIRSLALSIS
-405 VFIQWVANFVVT
+405 VFIQWIANFLVT
-417 QFFPTLV
+417 QIFPSLV

-430 DHFNG
+430 THFNG
-435 AFPFYLFSVICLF
+435 AFPFYLFSIICLI
-448 SLFFVWKKVP
+448 SLLFVWKNVP
-458 ETKNKTLEQID
+458 ETKNKSLEQMEGI
-469 TLWK
+469 WKN

>member
-1 MGNKPSNE
+1 
-9 KLFTTKSLNHM
+9 M

-28 LFIAL
+28 LFIAF

-48 ISGAIGNLTEF
+48 ISGAIGNLTEYF
-59 FHLSPVETGW
+59 QLTPVETGW

-76 GCLIGAFFSDFL
+76 GCLVGAFFSDYL

-100 TAILFILNS
+100 TAVLFILNS
-109 VGTAFPTSFTMFV
+109 VGTALPISFSMFV

-178 LQGDANWNLNIGWRW
+178 LQGDASWNLNIGWRW
-193 MFGSEIIPSLLF
+193 MFGSELIPSLLF
-205 LIFIFLIPESP
+205 LFFIFLIPESP
-216 RWLFQKGET
+216 RWLSQKGEN

-235 NTAEEVAQV
+235 NTEEEVAQV
-244 QSEIENSLHQEDK
+244 QLEIENSMQHENK
-257 NQWKHLGSPMFKK
+257 NQWKHLSNPMYKK

-279 ILQQLTGINAI
+279 VLQQLTGINAI
-290 LYYAPEIFKSL
+290 LYYAPEIFKSI

-317 VNLIFTLFAIKLV
+317 VNLIFTLLAIRLV

-341 GSIGMTISLAAVGL
+341 GSLGMTIALAAVGL
-355 FIYFDAVGNWVLP
+355 FIYYDALGNWVLP
-368 FLLLFMGAFSISWG
+368 FLLLFMASFSISWG

-390 EIFPTKIRSLALAIS
+390 EIFPNKIRSLALAIS
-405 VFIQWVANFVVT
+405 VFIQWVANFMVT
-417 QFFPTLV
+417 QIFPSLV

-435 AFPFYLFSVICLF
+435 AFPFYLFSAICLF
-448 SLFFVWKKVP
+448 SLLFVWKKVP
-458 ETKNKTLEQID
+458 ETKNKTLEQMD

>member
-1 MGNKPSNE
+1 M
-9 KLFTTKSLNHM
+9 
-20 AKNNKNYI
+20 NNKKYI
-28 LFIAL
+28 TFIAF

-48 ISGAIGNLTEF
+48 ISGAIGNLTEY
-59 FHLSPVETGW
+59 FHLTPIETGW

-76 GCLIGAFFSDFL
+76 GCLIGALFSDYL
-88 SDTFGRKVTMLI
+88 SNRFGRKATMLI

-109 VGTAFPTSFTMFV
+109 IGTALPISFTMFV

-162 IVIGIVVV
+162 IVIGIVAV

-193 MFGSEIIPSLLF
+193 MFGSEIIPSVLF
-205 LIFIFLIPESP
+205 LVFIFLIPESP
-216 RWLFQKGET
+216 RWLFQKGKSTE
-225 SKAIAVLQKL
+225 AIGVLEKL
-235 NTAEEVAQV
+235 NSPDDAIQV
-244 QSEIENSLHQEDK
+244 QTEIQNSLHQEDK
-257 NQWKHLGSPMFKK
+257 NQWEQLKNPIFKK
-270 ALFVGIGLS
+270 ALLVGIGLS
-279 ILQQLTGINAI
+279 VLQQLTGINAI

-317 VNLIFTLFAIKLV
+317 VNLIFTLLAIRFV

-341 GSIGMTISLAAVGL
+341 GSIGMTIALAAVGL
-355 FIYFDAVGNWVLP
+355 FIYYNALGNWVLP
-368 FLLLFMGAFSISWG
+368 FLLLFMASFSISWG

-390 EIFPTKIRSLALAIS
+390 EIFPNKIRSLALAIS

-417 QFFPTLV
+417 QVFPSLV

-430 DHFNG
+430 TNFNG
-435 AFPFYLFSVICLF
+435 AFPFYLFSIICLI
-448 SLFFVWKKVP
+448 SLLFVWKNVP
-458 ETKNKTLEQID
+458 ETKNKSLEQMD
-469 TLWK
+469 TLWE